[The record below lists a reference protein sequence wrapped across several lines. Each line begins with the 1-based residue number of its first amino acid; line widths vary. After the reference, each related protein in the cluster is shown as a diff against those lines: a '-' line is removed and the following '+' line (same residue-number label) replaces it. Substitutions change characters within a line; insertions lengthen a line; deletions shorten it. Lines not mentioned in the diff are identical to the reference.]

1 MRFAQENSFAPL
13 KRFFPLFYFLQ
24 IYDKSGALPK
34 NELLYFFVFLPPF
47 CHEASHGTKNA
58 VGINFYFEQKKYF
71 ASSLAISTKI
81 SNFALAKTKSA
92 QTGEMGEW
100 LKPAVC

>member
-34 NELLYFFVFLPPF
+34 NELLYFFVFLPP
-47 CHEASHGTKNA
+47 
-58 VGINFYFEQKKYF
+58 
-71 ASSLAISTKI
+71 LAMKQAT
-81 SNFALAKTKSA
+81 A
-92 QTGEMGEW
+92 QRMRLE
-100 LKPAVC
+100 

>member
-34 NELLYFFVFLPPF
+34 NELLYFFVFLPPS
-47 CHEASHGTKNA
+47 CHEASHGTKECGWNK
-58 VGINFYFEQKKYF
+58 FLF
-71 ASSLAISTKI
+71 
-81 SNFALAKTKSA
+81 
-92 QTGEMGEW
+92 
-100 LKPAVC
+100 

>member
-58 VGINFYFEQKKYF
+58 VGINFYFEQKNISPHRLQFQQKYLTLH
-71 ASSLAISTKI
+71 SQRQNQHKLERWVS
-81 SNFALAKTKSA
+81 
-92 QTGEMGEW
+92 G
-100 LKPAVC
+100 